1 MRDGET
7 VWMFLRAP
15 MLVAMLV
22 RMWGDS
28 AAVYA
33 EATALA
39 ESPRPNIVL
48 IVGEDMGPDLGAY
61 GCKDAVTPNIDRLAR
76 EGAVFTR
83 AFTHCGVCA
92 PSRSGM
98 ITGRYPL
105 CYGGQNM
112 RSVVVKPPR
121 PFTEKL
127 RAAGYRVCWP
137 GKTDFNGVPMDKL
150 ADSRQEWLG
159 GPKMQGPFFAF
170 LNLSVSHEGKVN
182 ADMASHAD
190 RTRELTADQRR
201 NPATIELPP
210 FYPDDPEVRQ
220 ALVRYHELVTV
231 VDGEVGRVM
240 EWLEQQGLTE
250 NTVVIVTGDH
260 LSVCAV
266 EDFEFESAGD
276 SQSHVEC
283 LEIK

>member
-1 MRDGET
+1 MRDGDT
-7 VWMFLRAP
+7 VGMCLRASVLAAI
-15 MLVAMLV
+15 LVGLWADPAV
-22 RMWGDS
+22 VQAQ
-28 AAVYA
+28 AAA
-33 EATALA
+33 PA

-61 GCKDAVTPNIDRLAR
+61 GCKDAITPNIDRLAR

-127 RAAGYRVCWP
+127 QDAGYRVLWP

-159 GPKMQGPFFAF
+159 GPKPQEPFFAF

-190 RTRELTADQRR
+190 RTPELTADQRR
-201 NPATIELPP
+201 NPATIEVPP
-210 FYPDDPEVRQ
+210 FYPDDPEVRP
-220 ALVRYHELVTV
+220 VSYTH
-231 VDGEVGRVM
+231 
-240 EWLEQQGLTE
+240 LTLP
-250 NTVVIVTGDH
+250 TIY
-260 LSVCAV
+260 SV
-266 EDFEFESAGD
+266 
-276 SQSHVEC
+276 
-283 LEIK
+283 

>member
-7 VWMFLRAP
+7 VRMCLRASVLAAI
-15 MLVAMLV
+15 LVGLWA
-22 RMWGDS
+22 DP
-28 AAVYA
+28 AVVHCEGTRPA
-33 EATALA
+33 EIA
-39 ESPRPNIVL
+39 RPNIVL

-61 GCKDAVTPNIDRLAR
+61 GCKDAITPNMDRLAR

-127 RAAGYRVCWP
+127 PAAGYRVCWP

-150 ADSRQEWLG
+150 ADSRQDWLG
-159 GPKMQGPFFAF
+159 GPKLQEPFFAF

-182 ADMASHAD
+182 ADTASHAD
-190 RTRELTADQRR
+190 RTSELTADQRR
-201 NPATIELPP
+201 DPTTIEVPP

-220 ALVRYHELVTV
+220 ALARYHELVTV
-231 VDGEVGRVM
+231 IDGEVGRVM
-240 EWLEQQGLTE
+240 EWLEKQGLAE
-250 NTVVIVTGDH
+250 NTVVPE
-260 LSVCAV
+260 A
-266 EDFEFESAGD
+266 
-276 SQSHVEC
+276 
-283 LEIK
+283 

>member
-1 MRDGET
+1 MKLNAWLIPFALLLVFSPAAQAAAPAGAKN
-7 VWMFLRAP
+7 VLFLIADDLNT
-15 MLVAMLV
+15 M
-22 RMWGDS
+22 
-28 AAVYA
+28 
-33 EATALA
+33 
-39 ESPRPNIVL
+39 
-48 IVGEDMGPDLGAY
+48 LGAY
-61 GCKDAVTPNIDRLAR
+61 GDPLARTPNIDRLAR

-137 GKTDFNGVPMDKL
+137 DKTDFNGVPIDKL
-150 ADSRQEWLG
+150 ADSRQDWLG
-159 GPKMQGPFFAF
+159 GPKLQEPFFAF

-190 RTRELTADQRR
+190 RTSELTADQRR
-201 NPATIELPP
+201 DPTMIEVPP

-220 ALVRYHELVTV
+220 ALARYHELVTV
-231 VDGEVGRVM
+231 VDGEVGRLDAEDSIDRMSWRIAASLAEEAADCVFNR
-240 EWLEQQGLTE
+240 WLT
-250 NTVVIVTGDH
+250 H
-260 LSVCAV
+260 CR
-266 EDFEFESAGD
+266 
-276 SQSHVEC
+276 
-283 LEIK
+283 